1 MKIPTKKLIN
11 GFEMP
16 VYGLGTWEMGGRKE
30 VDPNND
36 DKADVE
42 AIRYAIDQ
50 GITHLDTAENYAAGH
65 SEELLGQA
73 IKGYGRSKLFI
84 VSKVG
89 RTKLRHHDLINS
101 CHESL
106 QRVGT
111 GYLDLFLIHAPSL
124 DIPIE
129 ESMQAMNEL
138 RDHGLIRN
146 IGVSNFTVGRMVEAQ
161 KCSKAKIVANQLH
174 LNLKYRETEKKGLI
188 KYCQENDVMFIAWR
202 PVQKGTILDSYVP
215 VIAEMC
221 SKYGKTPSQVAINWL
236 ISQNNIVTL
245 SKTRNKQHLDE
256 NLGAI
261 GWEMDASDV
270 ERLRKE
276 FPDQQDVS
284 DAVPLV

>member
-1 MKIPTKKLIN
+1 MKIPTTILKN

-36 DKADVE
+36 DKADIE
-42 AIRYAIDQ
+42 AIRYAIEQ

-65 SEELLGQA
+65 SEEILGKA
-73 IKGYGRSKLFI
+73 IKGYDRGKLFI

-89 RTKLRHHDLINS
+89 RNKLRHDDLIKS

-106 QRVGT
+106 QRIGT
-111 GYLDLFLIHAPSL
+111 DYLDLFLIHAPSL
-124 DIPIE
+124 EIPIE
-129 ESMQAMNEL
+129 ETMGAMNDL
-138 RDHGLIRN
+138 RDQGYIRN
-146 IGVSNFTVGRMVEAQ
+146 VGVSNFTVERMIAAQ

-202 PVQKGTILDSYVP
+202 PVQKGTILDTNLP
-215 VIAEMC
+215 IIASMC
-221 SKYGKTPSQVAINWL
+221 SKYGKTPSQIAINWL
-236 ISQNNIVTL
+236 ISQDNIVTL
-245 SKTRNKQHLDE
+245 SKTRNKRHLDE
-256 NLGAI
+256 NLGAV
-261 GWEMDASDV
+261 GWNMEKEDI
-270 ERLRKE
+270 EKLRKE
-276 FPDQQDVS
+276 FPDQQDIS